1 MTKAL
6 RNYHQNGWA
15 KGVLRALGAIAFSAL
30 LPLSVASATV
40 SHSFLHSFTGADGS
54 EPKARLVQG
63 SDGNFYGTTST
74 GGSANSGTVFKLTPA
89 GALTTLHSFAGGSD
103 GAKPTFGLTQASD
116 GNLYGTIDSGGAN
129 GYGYIYKVTSA
140 GAFSLL
146 TSFTGADGVAPK
158 GELIEAS
165 DGNLYGVTA
174 FGGNGF
180 SPVCAPSSGFTS
192 SCGFGT
198 VFKASLSGSV
208 TTVYAFTNADD
219 NGAVP
224 EGGVMQGLDGNFYGT
239 TGQLGTISTGVGTVF
254 KLTPAG
260 ALTTLHRFVGGAT
273 DGAGPRG
280 ALVQLADG
288 TLYGATI
295 GGGAN
300 FVGTIFKLA
309 PDGTAFAIAHA
320 FDSTDFA
327 PLSNLQLLLASDGN
341 IYGTLIASSSASGG
355 GLPPVGGIYQLTPAG
370 VFSRTFTF
378 DLSLGSPTA
387 PFGALPNSG
396 LIQGSDGNLYGTTQ
410 CGTDNCAGVGG
421 TVFKLATGL
430 PATTPTVSISLDKA
444 SISLGDSATLTWTS
458 TNATACAASGAWSG
472 SQAASGSQSVTP
484 AATGSYTYTL
494 TCNGSAGSASNG
506 ATLVV
511 NAASGGG
518 GSSGGGGG
526 GGGCSMNRSAPFD
539 MTLILLGI
547 LSLGWIACRRCHRK
561 GKS

>member
-1 MTKAL
+1 MTTAA
-6 RNYHQNGWA
+6 RNKHQYGWA
-15 KGVLRALGAIAFSAL
+15 KHVSAALCTAALSIL
-30 LPLSVASATV
+30 LPVSLASAAV
-40 SHSFLHSFTGADGS
+40 SHSILHSFLGADGS
-54 EPKARLVQG
+54 EPKALLAQG

-89 GALTTLHSFAGGSD
+89 GVLTTLHSFTGGSD

-129 GYGYIYKVTSA
+129 GYGYIYKVTPS

-146 TSFTGADGVAPK
+146 ASFTGANGVAPK

-165 DGNLYGVTA
+165 DGNLYGATA

-180 SPVCAPSSGFTS
+180 SPVCAPSSGITS
-192 SCGFGT
+192 NCGYGT
-198 VFKASLSGSV
+198 VFKLSFSGSL
-208 TTVYAFTNADD
+208 TTLYAFTNADD

-224 EGGVMQGLDGNFYGT
+224 EAGVIQGLDGNFYGT
-239 TGQLGTISTGVGTVF
+239 TGQLGAVGAGAGTVF

-260 ALTTLHRFVGGAT
+260 ALTTLHRFVGGTT
-273 DGAGPRG
+273 DGIGPRG
-280 ALVQLADG
+280 SLVQLADG
-288 TLYGATI
+288 TLYGSTI

-320 FDSTDFA
+320 FESTDLST
-327 PLSNLQLLLASDGN
+327 LSNLQLLLASDGN

-355 GLPPVGGIYQLTPAG
+355 ALPPVGGIYQLTPAG
-370 VFSRTFTF
+370 AFSRTFTF

-396 LIQGSDGNLYGTTQ
+396 LIQGNDGNLYGTTQ
-410 CGTDNCAGVGG
+410 CGTDNCVGVGG
-421 TVFKLATGL
+421 TVFKLAAGL
-430 PATTPTVSISLDKA
+430 AGTTPTVSISLDKS
-444 SISLGDSATLTWTS
+444 SISLGSSATLTWSS
-458 TNATACAASGAWSG
+458 TNATACAASGAWTG

-484 AATGSYTYTL
+484 PATGSYTYTL

-511 NAASGGG
+511 NAAGGAG
-518 GSSGGGGG
+518 AGSGGGGG
-526 GGGCSMNRSAPFD
+526 GGGGGCTMSRAAPFD
-539 MTLILLGI
+539 LTFILLAA
-547 LSLGWIACRRCHRK
+547 LSLGWIVRRSK
-561 GKS
+561 I